1 MFPEIDRL
9 LLQRSDQAENRG
21 EFSSTIQKAREE
33 VGAARSKPPS
43 QLAQALLNL
52 AQLLSRAGEY
62 REAQL
67 SAQDVMEIEGTGP
80 IAAEALITF
89 GICAAETEDLD
100 KAEDALYR
108 AADHC
113 RKIGYKAG
121 LARAL
126 HNLSASVLITR
137 GKFNLALDTMEEAHA
152 IRSEL
157 GMKDWGWPWIR
168 THIHLITGNRRRARQ
183 ALDEMV
189 REIEPATRNAGGYYF
204 LWARLALDE
213 GEFDKA
219 HEYLRLCMRIATQT
233 GVPDLNLWMRIE
245 QSRYYRKTNRIP
257 EAREWAEDAIHLA
270 QRYHYRYF
278 EALALYELSLV
289 EWESGESPSAAQRLG
304 EAEGFFNSFNAT
316 YDLAV
321 AAYTRALWDHLLDS
335 PTAAVSWVIAAA
347 AIEHGGYAFLLEK
360 EQETAFS
367 LIASHLRG
375 TDLAAREASERILRQ
390 LARVQPPALRIAGLG
405 QFSVWKGRSL
415 IPERSWLKRKA
426 GELFRFL
433 LIQPHRSAG
442 KEAILEALWPDH
454 GLDSGN
460 DLLHQS
466 TSALRRILEPDLPDK
481 FPSRYLS
488 YEGEQI
494 SLVLPQGS
502 SIDFEIFR
510 QEIQAAIQSK
520 DSDRLQDSV
529 NLYMGELFPADRYA
543 SWSSEYRESVLALY
557 QNGILEL
564 AQIYFSQRQ
573 YADTLDCCRTLL
585 RLDPLNEEACLLAM
599 RCHIELGTAIHAMR
613 IFQILEQNLMTELGL
628 EPSVELR
635 DLARS
640 LKAR

>member
-1 MFPEIDRL
+1 MLPEIDRL
-9 LLQRSDQAENRG
+9 LLQRSDQVENKG
-21 EFSSTIQKAREE
+21 DFFSGIQAARQE
-33 VGAARSKPPS
+33 VDAARSQSPG
-43 QLAQALLNL
+43 QLAQAMLNL
-52 AQLLSRAGEY
+52 AQLLSRAGQY

-67 SAQDVMEIEGTGP
+67 NAQDVIEIEGTGSL
-80 IAAEALITF
+80 AAEALITF

-152 IRSEL
+152 IRNEL

-213 GEFDKA
+213 YEFDKA

-245 QSRYYRKTNRIP
+245 QSRYYRKTSRIP
-257 EAREWAEDAIHLA
+257 EAREWAEDAVHLA

-278 EALALYELSLV
+278 EALALYELALV
-289 EWESGESPSAAQRLG
+289 EWDSGDARSAIQRLE
-304 EAEGFFNSFNAT
+304 EAEGLFSSFNAA
-316 YDLAV
+316 YDLAIIF
-321 AAYTRALWDHLLDS
+321 YTRALWDHLSDLS
-335 PTAAVSWVIAAA
+335 EAAASWVHAAA
-347 AIEHGGYAFLLEK
+347 SIEHGGYAFLLEK
-360 EQETAFS
+360 EQETAFP
-367 LIASHLRG
+367 LIVSHLRG
-375 TDLAAREASERILRQ
+375 TDPAAREASERILRQ
-390 LARVQPPALRIAGLG
+390 LSRVQPPALRIAGLG

-426 GELFRFL
+426 GELFRYL
-433 LIQPHRSAG
+433 LVQPNRSAG

-454 GLDSGN
+454 GVDSGS

-502 SIDFEIFR
+502 SVDFELFR
-510 QEIQAAIQSK
+510 QEIQAAIQVK
-520 DSDRLQDSV
+520 DADRLQDSI
-529 NLYMGELFPADRYA
+529 NLYTGELFPADRYA
-543 SWSSEYRESVLALY
+543 SWISETRESVLTLY

-564 AQIYFSQRQ
+564 ARIYFAQRQ
-573 YADTLDCCRTLL
+573 YADTLDCCRSLL
-585 RLDPLNEEACLLAM
+585 RLDALNEDACLLAM
-599 RCHIELGTAIHAMR
+599 RCHIELGAAIHAMR
-613 IFQILEQNLMTELGL
+613 IYQALEKNILAELGL
-628 EPSVELR
+628 EPGRELR
-635 DLARS
+635 ELAKS